1 MYRNVSGEGERAD
14 LHSTK
19 AKSRMSWDTAD
30 MQRAAWVRQLKM
42 DLSSGVWNRL
52 RVLIPDNLKDG
63 ELRTSRLVA

>member
-1 MYRNVSGEGERAD
+1 MYKNVPGEGECAD

-19 AKSRMSWDTAD
+19 AKSRMSWDAAD

-42 DLSSGVWNRL
+42 DLSGVWNRL

-63 ELRTSRLVA
+63 ELKTSRLVA